1 MSYDRYI
8 RYISRIATRLAAA
21 MLSLFVLAACKGS
34 DLLEQ
39 EAPSR
44 VLANT
49 LEDPRNAQ
57 LLVTSTIA
65 DFECALAHYI
75 LSGGLVGDELRDAQL
90 GAAGWDHDRRTIN
103 PVGGVYATNTC
114 LQAQFASTYTP
125 LATARFTADDV
136 LRKLE
141 GWTDAQVAGRQDLI
155 AQAAAYAGYSL
166 VLLGEGFCSMAI
178 DAGPELTPQ
187 QVFTQA
193 EARFTKAITA
203 ATTAGN
209 TSIKMMAYVGRARTR
224 LDKGDKVGARAD
236 AAQVTDPTFVKT
248 ATYSASTFRREN
260 RVWDFLFRGAY
271 ATIDD
276 PFRNVT
282 VPSASG
288 PIPDPRVASF
298 KRVSGGAD
306 VKGQDGGTTIWAT
319 NKYPLIS
326 TPIPIAKYA
335 EAQLIIAEVDLG
347 QSAVGIINN
356 LRARAGL
363 TAASNVSG
371 TTDAEILALVIDERR
386 RELFLEGQRL
396 YDIIRFQLPLYPAV
410 GARFTADIAKGGTYG
425 TQVCFPL
432 PDVER
437 INNPNIKT

>member
-1 MSYDRYI
+1 MSHDGKKK
-8 RYISRIATRLAAA
+8 SRAAA
-21 MLSLFVLAACKGS
+21 RAAVAVLAFGALGALHACKGS
-34 DLLEQ
+34 ELLEQ

-44 VLANT
+44 VLSNT
-49 LEDPRNAQ
+49 LDDPRNAQ

-65 DFECALAHYI
+65 DFECALAQYI
-75 LSGGLVGDELRDAQL
+75 VAAGLVGDELRDAQL

-103 PVGGVYATNTC
+103 KVGGVYATNTC
-114 LQAQFASTYTP
+114 LQAQFAATYTP

-136 LRKLE
+136 LKKLE
-141 GWTDAQVAGRQDLI
+141 KWTDAEVAGRQDLI

-166 VLLGEGFCSMAI
+166 LLLGEGFCSMAI

-187 QVFTQA
+187 QVFTEA
-193 EARFTKAITA
+193 EARFTKAIA
-203 ATTAGN
+203 AAGTN

-224 LDKGDKVGARAD
+224 LNKGDKAGAKAD
-236 AAQVTDPTFVKT
+236 AQQVIDPTFVKN

-260 RVWDFLFRGAY
+260 RVWDFLMRGAF

-288 PIPDPRVASF
+288 PIADPRVGSF
-298 KRVSGGAD
+298 KRVSGTD
-306 VKGQDGGTTIWAT
+306 VKGQDGTTTIWAT
-319 NKYPLIS
+319 TKYPLIS
-326 TPIPIAKYA
+326 SPIPIAKYA

-356 LRARAGL
+356 LRSRAGL
-363 TAASNVSG
+363 TAASYVAG

-396 YDIIRFQLPLYPAV
+396 HDIIRFNLPLYPAV
-410 GARFTADIAKGGTYG
+410 GARFTSDVAKGGNYG

-437 INNPNIKT
+437 VNNPNIGS

>member
-1 MSYDRYI
+1 MSHDR
-8 RYISRIATRLAAA
+8 RMSRAAA
-21 MLSLFVLAACKGS
+21 HVAAAVLALGALGALGACKGS
-34 DLLEQ
+34 ELLEQ

-49 LEDPRNAQ
+49 LDDPRNAQ

-65 DFECALAHYI
+65 DFECALAQYI
-75 LSGGLVGDELRDAQL
+75 VSEGLVGDELRDAQL

-103 PVGGVYATNTC
+103 KVGGAYATNTC
-114 LQAQFASTYTP
+114 LQAQFAATYTP

-166 VLLGEGFCSMAI
+166 LLLGEGFCSMAI

-187 QVFTQA
+187 QVYTEA
-193 EARFTKAITA
+193 EARFTKAIAA
-203 ATTAGN
+203 ATTAHN
-209 TSIKMMAYVGRARTR
+209 TPIRMMALVGRARTR
-224 LDKGDKVGARAD
+224 LNKGDKVGARAD
-236 AAQVTDPTFVKT
+236 AVLVTDPTFVKT

-260 RVWDFLFRGAY
+260 RVWDFLFRGAF
-271 ATIDD
+271 ATVDD
-276 PFRNVT
+276 PFRTAT
-282 VPSASG
+282 VQGPSG
-288 PIPDPRVASF
+288 PITDPRVASF
-298 KRVSGGAD
+298 KRVAGGAD

-326 TPIPIAKYA
+326 SPIPIAKYA
-335 EAQLIIAEVDLG
+335 EAQLIIAEVDGG
-347 QSAVGIINN
+347 QAAVGIINN
-356 LRARAGL
+356 LRSRAGL
-363 TAASNVSG
+363 TASSNVSG

-396 YDIIRFQLPLYPAV
+396 HDIIRFNLPLYPAV
-410 GARFTADIAKGGTYG
+410 GARFTPDIAKGGTYG

-437 INNPNIKT
+437 VNNPNIKT